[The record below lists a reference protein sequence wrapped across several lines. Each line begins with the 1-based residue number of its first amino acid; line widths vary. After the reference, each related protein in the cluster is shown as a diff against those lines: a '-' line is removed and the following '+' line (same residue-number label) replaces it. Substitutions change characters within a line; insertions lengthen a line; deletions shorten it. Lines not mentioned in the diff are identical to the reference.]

1 MSFALDP
8 CRAAAANTG
17 VQQREKAMRSTPRI
31 TALALIAACLTATG
45 AQAGCIK
52 GAVVGGVAGHLAH
65 HHAVIGAIAG
75 GAIGQHMAVE
85 RKKREREYVLG

>member
-1 MSFALDP
+1 MSKSRIAIVIL
-8 CRAAAANTG
+8 AAG
-17 VQQREKAMRSTPRI
+17 LMGST
-31 TALALIAACLTATG
+31 

-75 GAIGQHMAVE
+75 CAIGHHMAVE
-85 RKKREREYVLG
+85 RKKREREQAQQQNHIGH